1 VSVPEGT
8 EPARRTFRIEP
19 VDPETGLL
27 VRRPIGRGERADRLD
42 LIVTRY
48 LLRQFGNIP
57 GLSRARVQEWIGA
70 GRVRV
75 DGVAVTRP
83 SLRPAMGAEV
93 EVLLPPR
100 ARAAPVAQD
109 IPLSILYEDEWLLAL
124 DKPPGMVAHPTRSHA
139 DGTLLNALL
148 WHLGKPEGG
157 VGLVNRLDQGTSG
170 VMLVAKAPEV
180 HARIA
185 RLGRLRRREREQDR
199 APRVEK
205 EYLAVVWGA
214 PPHPKGR
221 IDRRI
226 LRDPADPRRRTT
238 SRTEG
243 RESSTL
249 WERLAESTGEKEG
262 IALLRCQ
269 LLTGRT
275 HQIRVHL
282 ESEGMPIVGDPL
294 YGAPRWKGLS
304 DPDLA
309 AVCRDFPRQA
319 LHAWRLRFPHP
330 VTGEMVAVEAPVPE
344 DLAGL
349 LGAGDLTPRP
359 PLPSH
364 SPLPGEGAPP
374 PESGNNERAGS
385 RAVGGSPSPGRGES
399 DGRGG
404 QGVRS

>member
-1 VSVPEGT
+1 MSASGGA

-19 VDPETGLL
+19 VDPGTGLI
-27 VRRPIGRGERADRLD
+27 VRRPTGRAERADRLD

-48 LLRQFGNIP
+48 LTKQFGNIP

-83 SLRPAMGAEV
+83 SLRPPMGAEV
-93 EVLLPPR
+93 EVLLPPH

-109 IPLSILYEDEWLLAL
+109 IPLSILYEDDWLLAL
-124 DKPPGMVAHPTRSHA
+124 DKPPGMVAHPTKGHA

-148 WHLGKPEGG
+148 WHFGRKEGG

-180 HARIA
+180 HARFA
-185 RLGRLRRREREQDR
+185 RLARLRRRDQDR

-205 EYLAVVWGA
+205 EYLAVVYGA

-226 LRDPADPRRRTT
+226 LRDPADPRRRMT

-249 WERLAESTGEKEG
+249 WECLAESAGERAG

-294 YGAPRWKGLS
+294 YGAPRWKGLDDS
-304 DPDLA
+304 GLA
-309 AVCRDFPRQA
+309 SACRDFRRQA

-330 VTGEMVAVEAPVPE
+330 VSGEMLAVEAPVPA
-344 DLAGL
+344 D
-349 LGAGDLTPRP
+349 LGALMAAAGIAPASMRE
-359 PLPSH
+359 PS
-364 SPLPGEGAPP
+364 
-374 PESGNNERAGS
+374 
-385 RAVGGSPSPGRGES
+385 
-399 DGRGG
+399 
-404 QGVRS
+404 